1 MREILFKAKLLDN
14 GKWVEGYY
22 LKYVKPLDGEI
33 EHRILASD
41 SYGVMWYAVH
51 GDTICQYT
59 GLTDK
64 NGKCV
69 FEWDIVK
76 HYNKISIGEPDK
88 YIIAAIRW
96 EECKARF
103 IQDTEDGIYAVYDSS
118 VFEVIGN
125 IFDNPE
131 LLENE

>member
-1 MREILFKAKLLDN
+1 MKMHEILFRAKRVDT
-14 GKWVEGYY
+14 GEWVEGYPV
-22 LKYVKPLDGEI
+22 KYGFTGKEKWHIIPSY
-33 EHRILASD
+33 ASD
-41 SYGVMWYAVH
+41 LYAFEVNP
-51 GDTICQYT
+51 DTICQFT

-69 FEWDIVK
+69 FEGDIVK

-131 LLENE
+131 LLGSE